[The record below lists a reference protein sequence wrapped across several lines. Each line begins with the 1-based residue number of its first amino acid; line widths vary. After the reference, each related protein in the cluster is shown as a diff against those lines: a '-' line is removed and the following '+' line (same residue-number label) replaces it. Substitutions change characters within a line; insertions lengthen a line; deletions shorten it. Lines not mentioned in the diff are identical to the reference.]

1 MKWLTTWE
9 NIGVYNVLLPFLLV
23 FTLTFAVLQ
32 KIKLF
37 GKEEKNVRGI
47 NVVVSFVIA
56 LLFVRNQYLVE
67 LVNRFLPNISMFL
80 VVILMFLLLIGLF
93 GGGSQWKG
101 WMLGLAT
108 IVSLVFV
115 IWALTADKLFVN
127 GPSWLSNIDPQTKS
141 TILFV
146 AVFVIVIYI
155 VVREP
160 KSGGEDEG
168 NWAKKALEGIAKHTE
183 RKD

>member
-1 MKWLTTWE
+1 M
-9 NIGVYNVLLPFLLV
+9 LLPFLLV
-23 FTLTFAVLQ
+23 FTLVFAVLQ

-37 GKEEKNVRGI
+37 GKDERNIKGI
-47 NVVVSFVIA
+47 NVVVSLVIA

-67 LVNRFLPNISMFL
+67 LVNRFLPNVSMFL

-93 GGGSQWKG
+93 GGSSKWKG

-108 IVSLVFV
+108 IVSLIFV
-115 IWALTADKLFVN
+115 IWALTAEKLFGSS
-127 GPSWLSNIDPQTKS
+127 GPSWLSNMDSQTKA

-146 AVFVIVIYI
+146 AVFVVVIWL

-160 KSGGEDEG
+160 KKEEDSNWATKLLKGVAEGVKEDES
-168 NWAKKALEGIAKHTE
+168 KK
-183 RKD
+183 